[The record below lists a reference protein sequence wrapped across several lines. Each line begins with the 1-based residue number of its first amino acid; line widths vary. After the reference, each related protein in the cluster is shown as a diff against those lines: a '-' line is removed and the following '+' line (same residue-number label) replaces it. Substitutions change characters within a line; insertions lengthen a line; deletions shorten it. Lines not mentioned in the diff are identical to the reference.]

1 MKHVD
6 PKQTEFAFVFPETP
20 MILHLI
26 TELDAEET
34 LPATRKR
41 DMVSGLR
48 RVSNGLNRAP
58 DEVPADPTW
67 LQPRIAK
74 VTPAALGLSPKSW
87 QNAVSD
93 ARSAMAHFGIVKRRH
108 RHIDDLSPAWRTL
121 WERVLASKDKTLS
134 LALPRFVHYLN
145 RVGVAPQEVTQA
157 HADSFLEAIIANE
170 ISKSP
175 EVGWINAINAWNLA
189 VTRIENWPQI
199 TLEKPRRQKVY
210 KRADADLP
218 AGFIADLT
226 TLMQRMAQPD
236 PFAEGEPT
244 RPLRPHTITAYT
256 RQLKRFASELLE
268 AGVPPEE
275 ITSVA
280 ALCEPKRAE
289 IGLRA
294 MFERNG
300 NQKNKLIAETAALL
314 RNLVS
319 KLDLGDDVRKQLAQL
334 AGRVSMPKQKGMMFV
349 DGVYR
354 VVTAAAPDLDWSR
367 HKRLLGALKRLAKGG
382 TPERKRGRILSSRV
396 LLKAG
401 LDLAGPQAQATQNA
415 LQRALKQRDGTMVAL
430 LALMPIRLRALH
442 ELSLG
447 TSVYVEEESITVAL
461 SEDMTKTGVPWEADI
476 SEPAA
481 TVFRTYLTETRPF
494 LMARGKQM
502 HDRLWVE
509 KKGAPMQKSTL
520 RLRIAETTLKQ
531 TGIRIPPHFFRHAAA
546 TTLARENTTA
556 SKLIRPVLAHS
567 GFETAEK
574 HYIQATTLDAGRAFN
589 ALLQKKKNAG
599 KVARNTYAGGR

>member
-1 MKHVD
+1 MSLVMPIH
-6 PKQTEFAFVFPETP
+6 
-20 MILHLI
+20 
-26 TELDAEET
+26 
-34 LPATRKR
+34 
-41 DMVSGLR
+41 
-48 RVSNGLNRAP
+48 N
-58 DEVPADPTW
+58 W
-67 LQPRIAK
+67 
-74 VTPAALGLSPKSW
+74 PAAD
-87 QNAVSD
+87 QA
-93 ARSAMAHFGIVKRRH
+93 
-108 RHIDDLSPAWRTL
+108 L
-121 WERVLASKDKTLS
+121 WA
-134 LALPRFVHYLN
+134 
-145 RVGVAPQEVTQA
+145 
-157 HADSFLEAIIANE
+157 
-170 ISKSP
+170 
-175 EVGWINAINAWNLA
+175 
-189 VTRIENWPQI
+189 
-199 TLEKPRRQKVY
+199 
-210 KRADADLP
+210 
-218 AGFIADLT
+218 
-226 TLMQRMAQPD
+226 TLMQSGN
-236 PFAEGEPT
+236 PFEDHGALAHLRETSRETLAT
-244 RPLRPHTITAYT
+244 RYGRWLEW
-256 RQLKRFASELLE
+256 LKRNEPDALLE
-268 AGVPPEE
+268 PPAQRVT
-275 ITSVA
+275 IDRLRAWLA
-280 ALCEPKRAE
+280 ALDH
-289 IGLRA
+289 
-294 MFERNG
+294 
-300 NQKNKLIAETAALL
+300 TA
-314 RNLVS
+314 
-319 KLDLGDDVRKQLAQL
+319 KMTQL
-334 AGRVSMPKQKGMMFV
+334 MFV

-401 LDLAGPQAQATQNA
+401 LDLAGRQSQATQNA

-447 TSVYVEEESITVAL
+447 TSVYVEAESITVAL

-531 TGIRIPPHFFRHAAA
+531 TGIRIPPHFFRYAAA
-546 TTLARENTTA
+546 TTLARENTAA

-599 KVARNTYAGGR
+599 KVAWNTYAGGR